1 MAMNHGLSER
11 QLRTIKG
18 ILSRYADEIT
28 RADLFGSRAMGNYRA
43 NSDID
48 LVLRGD
54 IREESVDRL
63 WTLFHESNLPFSV
76 DVKSYDLTTYPP
88 LKARMDKVC
97 KPLFTQRE
105 LKAVESSS
113 ASFGDLE

>member
-11 QLRTIKG
+11 QLRTIKA
-18 ILSRYADEIT
+18 ILSQYADEIT

-48 LVLRGD
+48 LVLRGN

-63 WTLFHESNLPFSV
+63 WTLFQESSLPVSV
-76 DVKSYDLTTYPP
+76 DVRSYELTTYPP
-88 LKARMDKVC
+88 LRTHIDKVC
-97 KPLFTQRE
+97 RPLFTQRE
-105 LKAVESSS
+105 LKEV
-113 ASFGDLE
+113 GLRHPG